1 MKRVSDDDIYAGS
14 GSQFKRPYSSSRG
27 DSYGQTQV
35 PGGGGGGG
43 GSVGGGAITSQ
54 KLGHNEAISFVNKIK
69 KRFQSDEHVYKSFLD
84 IINMYRKK
92 HKDMGEVYSEVT
104 TLFKDH
110 RDLLLGHNTFL
121 PKGYEIT
128 LDEDEAPPK
137 KTVEF
142 EEAMSFLNKIK
153 KRFQSDEHVYI
164 SFLDMMIMY
173 RREHKDMGEAYSE
186 VATLFKD
193 HRDLL
198 EEFTRFLP
206 DSSAAP
212 STQHAPDA
220 RNSLQRFSE
229 RSSMAPMMRQ
239 MQVDKTQGYRR
250 KRLPSHDRERDLSVE
265 NPEMDDEKRMMNM
278 HKKRRKRESKDKRIN
293 RDQDEREPD
302 HTNAQQF
309 LEKNKS
315 VKKAEGFGLASDF
328 SSKEDKDTLKNMYS
342 QAISFSEKVKEKLN
356 SADDYQAFLKCLH
369 IFFTGGIINRNELQN
384 LVTDLL
390 GKHPDLMKEFN
401 DFLERCENIDR
412 FLAGVMSK
420 KSLRSSKLEDKDKD
434 KDKDKEQKREMDGAK
449 EKERYRE
456 KKYMGKSIQE
466 LDLSDCKRCTPSYRL
481 LPADYPIPTASQRS
495 ELGAQVLNDHW
506 VSVSSGSEDY
516 SFEHMCRNQYEES
529 LFRCE
534 DDRFELDML
543 LESVSSA
550 AKRAEE
556 LYNNMNENKINMETL
571 NRIEDYFTVQNLRCI
586 ERLYGNHGLDV
597 IDILRKNPTRALPV
611 ILTRLKQKQEEWS
624 RCRSDFNKVWAEIYS
639 KIHLK

>member
-1 MKRVSDDDIYAGS
+1 MKRVRDEAPPKKTVE
-14 GSQFKRPYSSSRG
+14 FE
-27 DSYGQTQV
+27 
-35 PGGGGGGG
+35 
-43 GSVGGGAITSQ
+43 
-54 KLGHNEAISFVNKIK
+54 EAISFVNKIK
-69 KRFQSDEHVYKSFLD
+69 KRFQSDEHVYKSFLN
-84 IINMYRKK
+84 ISNMYRK
-92 HKDMGEVYSEVT
+92 
-104 TLFKDH
+104 
-110 RDLLLGHNTFL
+110 
-121 PKGYEIT
+121 
-128 LDEDEAPPK
+128 
-137 KTVEF
+137 
-142 EEAMSFLNKIK
+142 
-153 KRFQSDEHVYI
+153 
-164 SFLDMMIMY
+164 
-173 RREHKDMGEAYSE
+173 EHKDIGEIYSE

-206 DSSAAP
+206 DSFAAP

-239 MQVDKTQGYRR
+239 MQVYRR

-265 NPEMDDEKRMMNM
+265 HPEMDDDNTMMNM
-278 HKKRRKRESKDKRIN
+278 HKKRRKRESKDMRIN

-302 HTNAQQF
+302 NNNSRDLNLQRFH
-309 LEKNKS
+309 EKKKS

-342 QAISFSEKVKEKLN
+342 QAFSFFEKVKEKLN

-369 IFFTGGIINRNELQN
+369 NFFVSEIIKRNELQN

-390 GKHPDLMKEFN
+390 GKHLDLMVEFN
-401 DFLERCENIDR
+401 DFLECLENIDG

-420 KSLRSSKLEDKDKD
+420 KSLRSSKLED

-456 KKYMGKSIQE
+456 KEYMGKSIQE

-516 SFEHMCRNQYEES
+516 SSEHMCRNQYEES

-586 ERLYGNHGLDV
+586 ERLYGDHGLDV

-639 KIHLK
+639 KNHLK

>member
-1 MKRVSDDDIYAGS
+1 MKRVRDEAPPKKTVE
-14 GSQFKRPYSSSRG
+14 FE
-27 DSYGQTQV
+27 
-35 PGGGGGGG
+35 
-43 GSVGGGAITSQ
+43 
-54 KLGHNEAISFVNKIK
+54 EAISFVNKIK
-69 KRFQSDEHVYKSFLD
+69 KRFQSDEHVYKSFLN
-84 IINMYRKK
+84 ISNMYRK
-92 HKDMGEVYSEVT
+92 
-104 TLFKDH
+104 
-110 RDLLLGHNTFL
+110 
-121 PKGYEIT
+121 
-128 LDEDEAPPK
+128 
-137 KTVEF
+137 
-142 EEAMSFLNKIK
+142 
-153 KRFQSDEHVYI
+153 
-164 SFLDMMIMY
+164 
-173 RREHKDMGEAYSE
+173 EHKDIGEIYSE

-206 DSSAAP
+206 DSFTAP

-239 MQVDKTQGYRR
+239 MQVYRR

-265 NPEMDDEKRMMNM
+265 HPEMDDDNTMMNM
-278 HKKRRKRESKDKRIN
+278 HKKWRKRESKDIRIN

-302 HTNAQQF
+302 HINAQQ
-309 LEKNKS
+309 
-315 VKKAEGFGLASDF
+315 
-328 SSKEDKDTLKNMYS
+328 
-342 QAISFSEKVKEKLN
+342 
-356 SADDYQAFLKCLH
+356 
-369 IFFTGGIINRNELQN
+369 
-384 LVTDLL
+384 
-390 GKHPDLMKEFN
+390 
-401 DFLERCENIDR
+401 

-420 KSLRSSKLEDKDKD
+420 KSLRSSKLED

-456 KKYMGKSIQE
+456 KEYMGKSIQE

-516 SFEHMCRNQYEES
+516 SSEHMCRNQYEES

-586 ERLYGNHGLDV
+586 ERLYGDHGLDV

-639 KIHLK
+639 KNHLK

>member
-1 MKRVSDDDIYAGS
+1 MKRVRDEAPPKKTVE
-14 GSQFKRPYSSSRG
+14 FE
-27 DSYGQTQV
+27 
-35 PGGGGGGG
+35 
-43 GSVGGGAITSQ
+43 
-54 KLGHNEAISFVNKIK
+54 EAISFLNKIK
-69 KRFQSDEHVYKSFLD
+69 KRFQSDEHVYKSFLN
-84 IINMYRKK
+84 ISNMYRK
-92 HKDMGEVYSEVT
+92 
-104 TLFKDH
+104 
-110 RDLLLGHNTFL
+110 
-121 PKGYEIT
+121 
-128 LDEDEAPPK
+128 
-137 KTVEF
+137 
-142 EEAMSFLNKIK
+142 
-153 KRFQSDEHVYI
+153 
-164 SFLDMMIMY
+164 
-173 RREHKDMGEAYSE
+173 EHKDIGEIYSE

-206 DSSAAP
+206 DSFAAP

-239 MQVDKTQGYRR
+239 I
-250 KRLPSHDRERDLSVE
+250 RDL
-265 NPEMDDEKRMMNM
+265 NLQRFHEK
-278 HKKRRKRESKDKRIN
+278 K
-293 RDQDEREPD
+293 
-302 HTNAQQF
+302 
-309 LEKNKS
+309 KS

-342 QAISFSEKVKEKLN
+342 QAFSFFEKVKEKLN

-369 IFFTGGIINRNELQN
+369 NFFVSEIIKRNELQN

-390 GKHPDLMKEFN
+390 GKHLDLMVEFN
-401 DFLERCENIDR
+401 DFLECLENIDG

-420 KSLRSSKLEDKDKD
+420 KSLRSSKLED

-456 KKYMGKSIQE
+456 KEYMGKSIQE

-516 SFEHMCRNQYEES
+516 SSEHMCRNQYEES

-586 ERLYGNHGLDV
+586 ERLYGDHGLDV

-639 KIHLK
+639 KNHLK